1 MLRVYKD
8 IDFKGQSEDIIQ
20 STASFALEPDWND
33 QISSVDAI
41 LGTWRLFEQ
50 RDYKGES
57 MLVCSGRKYSKVDA
71 NDAYTSMKLV
81 SDTECG
87 GKSSI

>member
-8 IDFKGQSEDIIQ
+8 IDFRGQSKEMSE
-20 STASFALEPDWND
+20 STPWVGSDWND

-41 LGTWRLFEQ
+41 LGTWRLFEH

-57 MLVCSGRKYSKVDA
+57 MLVCSGGKYSRVDA